1 MAKAGGFPC
10 ESTNS
15 DSLSLWTITRS
26 PLDFPGKHVAR
37 RHIVM
42 PDDEAGP
49 TADHLVG
56 DTLNQVRA
64 LLPAGLINL
73 GRAPT
78 DAPAIVETW
87 I

>member
-1 MAKAGGFPC
+1 MAAGFPC
-10 ESTNS
+10 ESTNP

-37 RHIVM
+37 RHIIM

-49 TADHLVG
+49 TTDHLVG
-56 DTLNQVRA
+56 DTLDQVRA
-64 LLPAGLINL
+64 LLPAGLVNI
-73 GRAPT
+73 GRSPR
-78 DAPAIVETW
+78 DAPVIVETW

>member
-10 ESTNS
+10 ESTNP

-26 PLDFPGKHVAR
+26 PLDFSGKHVAR
-37 RHIVM
+37 RHIIV

-56 DTLNQVRA
+56 DTLDQVRE

-73 GRAPT
+73 GRALT
-78 DAPAIVETW
+78 DARVIVEVW